1 MKITKKSQC
10 EWKIRLSTED
20 EVWQQE
26 ASWNKIWQIRKP
38 ANTWRP
44 PTDVLE
50 LDEAFVVI
58 VEVAGMRGLN
68 IQVTYDREILSIRGC
83 RIEDSGTKVYHQMEI
98 DYGEF
103 LTSVHIT
110 ASIETSLINA
120 SYHDGFLTVS
130 LPKVATKK
138 ISIS

>member
-58 VEVAGMRGLN
+58 VEVAGGGGP
-68 IQVTYDREILSIRGC
+68 DILIYVLSG
-83 RIEDSGTKVYHQMEI
+83 RI
-98 DYGEF
+98 
-103 LTSVHIT
+103 
-110 ASIETSLINA
+110 
-120 SYHDGFLTVS
+120 
-130 LPKVATKK
+130 
-138 ISIS
+138 